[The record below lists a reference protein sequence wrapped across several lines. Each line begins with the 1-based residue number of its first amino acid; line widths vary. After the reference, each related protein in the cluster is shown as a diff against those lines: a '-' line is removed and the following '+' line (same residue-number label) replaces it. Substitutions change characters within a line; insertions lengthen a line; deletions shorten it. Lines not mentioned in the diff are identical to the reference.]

1 MTLIEHLEELRNR
14 LLIAFGAWIAGTA
27 VSFYF
32 EDRLLEWLKQPLPV
46 GMTLNAFGVLEP
58 FIVSMQIAAFF
69 GLVLSSPI
77 VFGQIW
83 GFLAPGLYPEERR
96 WAVPFIFF
104 TAIAFAT
111 GVLFARYVA
120 IPFALPILLGFLGG
134 QVNILLRIGDY
145 ITKVLA
151 YMAIFGLIFETPVI
165 GFLLARLGLLRAP
178 FLRRYRRYAIVINC
192 ILAAVI
198 TPTADPFNFGLVAV
212 PLVLLYEI
220 TIFVVRLAQQKVD
233 SEREDP
239 SFTQAH

>member
-14 LLIAFGAWIAGTA
+14 LLIAFGAWVAGTA
-27 VSFYF
+27 VAFYF
-32 EDRLLEWLKQPLPV
+32 EDRLLDWLKQPLPPN
-46 GMTLNAFGVLEP
+46 MTLHAFGVLEP
-58 FIVSMQIAAFF
+58 FVVSMQIAAFF
-69 GLVLSSPI
+69 GLVLSSPVI
-77 VFGQIW
+77 FGQIW
-83 GFLAPGLYPEERR
+83 GFIAPGLFPEERR

-104 TAIAFAT
+104 TAVAFAT

-120 IPFALPILLGFLGG
+120 LPFALPILLGFLSG
-134 QVNILLRIGDY
+134 QVELLLRVGDY

-151 YMAIFGLIFETPVI
+151 YMAIFGLVFETPVI
-165 GFLLARLGLLRAP
+165 GFLLARLGLLRART
-178 FLRRYRRYAIVINC
+178 LRRYRRHAIIANC

-198 TPTADPFNFGLVAV
+198 TPTADPFNFAIVAV